1 MTFTEIFQS
10 DASTEAK
17 LQDVATLVSSIRT
30 KYGNRD
36 VEIDMPEVNT
46 DSGIMK
52 LSYLSN
58 EDKLELAKR
67 CIKDAIIVAAEEV
80 EANQGTLF
88 DRVVEQI
95 VATSPVLCN
104 ISSSTGSAYL

>member
-1 MTFTEIFQS
+1 MTFTEIFRS

-17 LQDVATLVSSIRT
+17 LQDVASLVLSIRI
-30 KYGNRD
+30 KYGNTD

-46 DSGIMK
+46 DLGIMK
-52 LSYLSN
+52 LSYLAN
-58 EDKLELAKR
+58 EDKLELAKL

-104 ISSSTGSAYL
+104 ITISTGSVCL